1 MTAGPIIVATSS
13 LVAASSP
20 SIWQRRY
27 WEHTIRDENDFA
39 RHVDYVHINPVKH
52 GLVTQVVDWPHSSF
66 HRIKKLGVYPRGLGW
81 RCLGSWRCVR
91 RTAGRTRG
99 EMMGIASLHHPTRSD
114 ITPSP
119 RSAHYGLTHHG
130 KRCTPISGIYNGLVP
145 DNGARKR
152 SCWHDVWEL
161 VVPHAL
167 GDGRLQP

>member
-39 RHVDYVHINPVKH
+39 RHV
-52 GLVTQVVDWPHSSF
+52 
-66 HRIKKLGVYPRGLGW
+66 YPRGLGW

-99 EMMGIASLHHPTRSD
+99 EMMDIASLHHLTQS
-114 ITPSP
+114 ITPAVSLATLVLP
-119 RSAHYGLTHHG
+119 RRQPHTRMGGEQRCASIAIYGRRWVSLGLNPSRAHHIGRDRLEVRNDG
-130 KRCTPISGIYNGLVP
+130 VGGSNP
-145 DNGARKR
+145 
-152 SCWHDVWEL
+152 SCDMCR
-161 VVPHAL
+161 
-167 GDGRLQP
+167 GDRINWPRQTRHKPVS